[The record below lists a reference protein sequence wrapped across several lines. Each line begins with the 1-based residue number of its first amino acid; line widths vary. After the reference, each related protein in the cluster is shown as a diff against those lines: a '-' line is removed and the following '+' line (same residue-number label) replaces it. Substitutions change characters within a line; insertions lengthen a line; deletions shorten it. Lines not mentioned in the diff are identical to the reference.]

1 MTLDTIIN
9 QPFNGVVFVKRRD
22 EIIFEKAYGY
32 ADLANKRVN
41 QSNTRF
47 PTASAGKVFVATCIL
62 QLIEQGK
69 LNFDDTI
76 KHILSIDLKD
86 IDPDITIAQLLNHT
100 SGIPDYFDES
110 IMSDYQELWENY
122 PNYKIRT
129 SKDLLPLFINKKMM
143 YPKGERFQYNNSGY
157 VILGLIIEEITNI
170 SFDEYL
176 KHAIFEP
183 CEMVNTGY
191 FELDR
196 LPENCANAYVF
207 DNHND
212 EYYSNIY
219 SVDVKGSGAGGAYTT
234 IKDIDKFWV
243 SLFNGK
249 LISMEMLE
257 NMLKV
262 QTNEEKTHYGYG
274 LWLLRKNEKEYVPY
288 FMGSDPGVSF
298 YSSYD
303 YHDQLEITIINNF
316 EEDVWSIAREIRK
329 QLTIRNV
336 K

>member
-1 MTLDTIIN
+1 MTFDTIIN
-9 QPFNGVVFVKRRD
+9 QPFNGVVSVKKGD

-32 ADLANKRVN
+32 ADLANKRSN
-41 QSNTRF
+41 QTNTRF
-47 PTASAGKVFVATCIL
+47 PTASAGKIFVATCIL

-76 KHILSIDLKD
+76 KNVLSIDFKD
-86 IDPDITIAQLLNHT
+86 IDPEITIAQLLNHT

-110 IMSDYQELWENY
+110 VMTDYQKLWEDY

-129 SKDLLPLFINKKMM
+129 SKDLLPLFMNKKMM
-143 YPKGERFQYNNSGY
+143 YPKGEIFQYNNSGY
-157 VILGLIIEEITNI
+157 VILGLVIEEIM
-170 SFDEYL
+170 SVAFDEHL

-183 CEMVNTGY
+183 CKMFDTGY

-212 EYYSNIY
+212 EYYLNIY

-249 LISMEMLE
+249 LISMNMLE
-257 NMLKV
+257 KMLKV
-262 QTNEEKTHYGYG
+262 QSNDKDSRYGYG
-274 LWLLRKNEKEYVPY
+274 VWLFRKNENEYVPY
-288 FMGSDPGVSF
+288 IMGSDPGVSF
-298 YSSYD
+298 YSMYD
-303 YHDQLEITIINNF
+303 YQDQLEITIISNF

-329 QLTIRNV
+329 QIQ
-336 K
+336 

>member
-1 MTLDTIIN
+1 MKLDVIIN
-9 QPFNGVVFVKRRD
+9 QPFNGVVFVKIRD
-22 EIIFEKAYGY
+22 EVIYEKAYGY
-32 ADLANKRVN
+32 ADLANKRSN
-41 QSNTRF
+41 QSNTKF
-47 PTASAGKVFVATCIL
+47 PTASAGKVFVATGIL

-69 LNFDDTI
+69 LRFDEPI
-76 KHILSIDLKD
+76 KDVLSFDLKN

-110 IMSDYQELWENY
+110 VMNDYQALWDNY

-157 VILGLIIEEITNI
+157 VILGLIIEEITKTP
-170 SFDEYL
+170 FDDYL
-176 KHAIFEP
+176 KQAVFEP
-183 CEMVNTGY
+183 CEMLDTGY

-207 DNHND
+207 DTHTN

-234 IKDIDKFWV
+234 VKDIDKFWV
-243 SLFNGK
+243 SLFEGK
-249 LISMEMLE
+249 LLSKEMLE
-257 NMLKV
+257 TMLKV
-262 QTNEEKTHYGYG
+262 QSSDANSYYGYG
-274 LWLLRKNEKEYVPY
+274 VWLLKKNEIDYIPC

-298 YSSYD
+298 YSVYD
-303 YHDQLEITIINNF
+303 YHEQLEIIIVSNF
-316 EEDVWSIAREIRK
+316 EEDVWSITRDIREH
-329 QLTIRNV
+329 LSAGNV